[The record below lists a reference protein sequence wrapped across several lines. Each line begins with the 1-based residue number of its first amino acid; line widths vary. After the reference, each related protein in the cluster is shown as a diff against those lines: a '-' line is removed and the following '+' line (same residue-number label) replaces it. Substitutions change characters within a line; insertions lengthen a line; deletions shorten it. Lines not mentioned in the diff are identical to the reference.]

1 MKEYIFSDCGG
12 LVRSK
17 LSDVFQTS
25 LPICEGKI
33 SVAQWMEIP
42 HIALIFVNV
51 AHIHPS
57 LPHGDQVNLQFEFVI
72 SIMKFVIFVVHPFF
86 KLYLY
91 PLFLSKKLK
100 TQDDNVSKNKQLN

>member
-12 LVRSK
+12 VVRST

-33 SVAQWMEIP
+33 LGAQWMELP

-57 LPHGDQVNLQFEFVI
+57 LQHYQIKD
-72 SIMKFVIFVVHPFF
+72 
-86 KLYLY
+86 
-91 PLFLSKKLK
+91 
-100 TQDDNVSKNKQLN
+100 T